1 MGYRVIKYFTDLK
14 DHNHEYQVGDK
25 FPHEGLEVS
34 EERYKE
40 LSSTANRRGIPLIEK
55 IEETEEIEEVEET
68 EKINDE
74 PVVEESKETPTKE
87 KKPTTST
94 TKKASSASKEKK
106 ERTKKNAE

>member
-55 IEETEEIEEVEET
+55 IEDVEEIKE
-68 EKINDE
+68 E

-94 TKKASSASKEKK
+94 TKKASNASKAKK

>member
-14 DHNHEYQVGDK
+14 DHNHEYQVGDI

-40 LSSTANRRGIPLIEK
+40 LSTTANRRGIPLIEK
-55 IEETEEIEEVEET
+55 IEEVEET

-74 PVVEESKETPTKE
+74 PVVEEIKETPTKE
-87 KKPTTST
+87 KKSTTST
-94 TKKASSASKEKK
+94 AKK

>member
-14 DHNHEYQVGDK
+14 DHNHEYQVGDI

-40 LSSTANRRGIPLIEK
+40 LSSSANRRGIPLIEK
-55 IEETEEIEEVEET
+55 IEEIEET
-68 EKINDE
+68 EEINDE
-74 PVVEESKETPTKE
+74 PIVEESKENPTKE

-94 TKKASSASKEKK
+94 TKKASSASKAKK